1 MNELEE
7 HLEKVTEH
15 WLKLKEAGLGVR
27 IKTDDFG
34 LKSLD
39 AIIRLAVG
47 RRKLIKPLFWSLR
60 GYRVCP
66 YWTVP
71 LILIINDIPEE
82 DLDQDNLMAYLSG
95 LPCFEDTLGNAGY
108 GISLVNRSDVLG
120 KSESEILEV
129 IAEVG
134 DVKCGVILCSTTDKH
149 EDECFLNV
157 RHALENAK
165 VTFYSGPA
173 RV

>member
-27 IKTDDFG
+27 ITPEIFG

-39 AIIRLAVG
+39 VIIRLAVG
-47 RRKLIKPLFWSLR
+47 RRKLIKPNFRFLR
-60 GYRVCP
+60 GRRTSD
-66 YWTVP
+66 YWTLP
-71 LILIINDIPEE
+71 LILIINDVLEE
-82 DLDQDNLMAYLSG
+82 DLDQDNLMAYLYG
-95 LPCFEDTLGNAGY
+95 LPVFQDTLGNIGY

-120 KSESEILEV
+120 KSEPEILKA

-134 DVKCGVILCSTTDKH
+134 DINCGVILCSTTDRHK
-149 EDECFLNV
+149 DECFLNV

>member
-15 WLKLKEAGLGVR
+15 WLKLKETGLGVK

-39 AIIRLAVG
+39 TVIRLAVWQ
-47 RRKLIKPLFWSLR
+47 RKQIKPLFWSLR

-157 RHALENAK
+157 RRALENAK

>member
-27 IKTDDFG
+27 ITPEIFG
-34 LKSLD
+34 LQALD

-47 RRKLIKPLFWSLR
+47 RRKLIKPNFRFLR
-60 GYRVCP
+60 GRRISD
-66 YWTVP
+66 YWTLP
-71 LILIINDIPEE
+71 LILIINDVLEE
-82 DLDQDNLMAYLSG
+82 DLDQDNLMAYLYG
-95 LPCFEDTLGNAGY
+95 LPVFQDTLGNIGY

-120 KSESEILEV
+120 KSESEILEA

-134 DVKCGVILCSTTDKH
+134 DVKCGVILCSTTDRH

-157 RHALENAK
+157 RRALENAK

>member
-1 MNELEE
+1 MKKLEE
-7 HLEKVTEH
+7 QLEKVTTH
-15 WLKLKEAGLGVR
+15 WLKLKQAGLGVR
-27 IKTDDFG
+27 LTTDDFG

-120 KSESEILEV
+120 KSEPEILEV

>member
-27 IKTDDFG
+27 ITPEIFG
-34 LKSLD
+34 LQALD

-60 GYRVCP
+60 GYLVCP
-66 YWTVP
+66 YWTLP

-95 LPCFEDTLGNAGY
+95 LPCFEDTLGIAGY
-108 GISLVNRSDVLG
+108 GISLVNRSDVLD
-120 KSESEILEV
+120 KTESEILEA

-134 DVKCGVILCSTTDKH
+134 DINCGVILCSTTDSH

-157 RHALENAK
+157 RRALENAK